1 MKQTVIVLL
10 MSLIVGYSVAL
21 FADNDEHGEKKQGD
35 RKEGATKTGLTVTDA
50 TYLKECG
57 ACHFAYQPDLL
68 PSQSWINMMNGLD
81 KHFGENAELSE
92 ETRKT
97 VLAYLSSHAAEHS
110 TSWYAAKFMKSLKS
124 GVVPAR
130 ISEVPYFVKEHR
142 EVPKKLIAENPEVK
156 SISFC
161 NSCHTDADTGGYR
174 EGKINIP
181 NHGAWRD

>member
-1 MKQTVIVLL
+1 MKTTMIAVFL
-10 MSLIVGYSVAL
+10 SFTVGYSVTL
-21 FADNDEHGEKKQGD
+21 FADDDEHREKKHSD
-35 RKEGATKTGLTVTDA
+35 NVVKTGMVMVVTDA

-68 PSQSWINMMNGLD
+68 PSQSWINMMSGLD

-97 VLAYLSSHAAEHS
+97 VLAYLSSHAADHS
-110 TSWYAAKFMKSLKS
+110 TSWYAVKFMKSLKS
-124 GVVPAR
+124 GAVPTR

-142 EVPKKLIAENPEVK
+142 EVPKKLIAENSEVK

-161 NSCHTDADTGGYR
+161 NTCHTDAETGGYR

-181 NHGAWRD
+181 NHGAWKD

>member
-1 MKQTVIVLL
+1 MKTTMIAVFL
-10 MSLIVGYSVAL
+10 SLTVGYSVTL
-21 FADNDEHGEKKQGD
+21 FADDDEHHEKKHSD
-35 RKEGATKTGLTVTDA
+35 NAAKTGMVVTDA

-68 PSQSWINMMNGLD
+68 PSQSWINMMGSLD

-97 VLAYLSSHAAEHS
+97 VLAYLSSHAADHS
-110 TSWYAAKFMKSLKS
+110 TSWYAVKFMKSLKS
-124 GVVPAR
+124 GAIPTK

-142 EVPKKLIAENPEVK
+142 EVPNKLIAENPEVK

-161 NSCHTDADTGGYR
+161 DTCHTDAETGGYR

-181 NHGAWRD
+181 NHGAWKD